1 MDEGFIKLHRSILN
15 WEWFHDDN
23 TFKVFIYL
31 LLNANWEDSRFRGYE
46 IPKGSLVIGYT
57 SLSKRLGI
65 SVRSVRTA
73 ISHLKSTG
81 EVTIQTTNRFS
92 IATIVNWEKYQGRIE
107 QSDNQNDKQTVTQ
120 LTVNRQ
126 ASDTIKE
133 IKNIRNKEY
142 NNKPV
147 QKNVDIYRQYKH
159 SNYDFETLERELKE
173 RKN

>member
-1 MDEGFIKLHRSILN
+1 MDEGFIKLHRSILK

-57 SLSKRLGI
+57 ALSKNLGI
-65 SVRSVRTA
+65 SKQSVRTA

-81 EVTIQTTNRFS
+81 EITIKSTNKFS
-92 IATIVNWEKYQGRIE
+92 IATIVNWDKYQGRIDC
-107 QSDNQNDKQTVTQ
+107 DNTQINTQ
-120 LTVNRQ
+120 LNTRATLDQHATN
-126 ASDTIKE
+126 TIKE

-147 QKNVDIYRQYKH
+147 QKNVDVYRQYKH
-159 SNYDFETLERELKE
+159 SNYDFEALERELKE